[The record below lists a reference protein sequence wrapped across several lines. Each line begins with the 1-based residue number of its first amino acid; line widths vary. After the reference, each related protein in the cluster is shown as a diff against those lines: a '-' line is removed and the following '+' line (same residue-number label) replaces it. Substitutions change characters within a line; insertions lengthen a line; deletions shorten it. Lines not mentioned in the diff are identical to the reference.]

1 MNKIPILLKLKQ
13 KFKAILKSKIEKLK
27 AKKLL
32 CLIIVNKLSLE
43 LEQPMKMKMYLEL
56 VEKN

>member
-43 LEQPMKMKMYLEL
+43 LE
-56 VEKN
+56 